1 MRIIKALFFV
11 FILSLAMLLGA
22 AFFFLTTN
30 WIDVSALEQYDPG
43 RPTIVLDENGNEWTR
58 FALDKREPIALATL
72 PSHVI
77 EAFLSAEDWHFF
89 SHSGISFKG
98 IVRSVAVN
106 LYHGKRVQG
115 ASTITQQLV
124 KLLFF
129 DLKKTF
135 SRKIKEQLY
144 ALVIEQQF
152 SKHQILEIYLNH
164 VYFGCGIYGIQAAA
178 QRFWGKT
185 AAQLTPDQAAT
196 LAGIIKSP
204 ATYCPLLH
212 PSLCEQRRNVVLAS
226 MLHREVIEK
235 EQYYELVQT
244 PLAINEAQEGL
255 QAFHLKEYIRQRAE
269 KIVGKHQLYSGGLTI
284 ATTIDPELQLVAQKE
299 FANQVRHLRQ
309 EYNKPVD
316 GGLISFEVHTGQIR
330 ALVGGYDFGSSTFN
344 RAIQAKRQLGSIFKP
359 IVYSAGIEQGMA
371 FDDVV
376 IDEPVEVMQEG
387 SVWRPKNNDGIFNGP
402 ITRAYAL
409 SHSNNIGT
417 IKTLI
422 DAGVQNVISV
432 AKRAHLPGPFLPY
445 PSLALGCVDAT
456 LKQASA
462 MINIFAN
469 DGRFVEPYCIMWI
482 KDRWANK
489 LYKYEPVKESVLD
502 AVTAGKVSKAL
513 MLGLG
518 RFKKWFENRWF
529 EGQALSK
536 TGTTNESRTCWYI
549 GSTPTLTTGVY
560 IGCDDNRSL
569 GKNVYPIHTAFPIWL
584 GITRAAAANERFTF
598 DPRLQAKIVHEK
610 TGRICSSDRDGAIEI
625 F

>member
-1 MRIIKALFFV
+1 MRAVFFISTLFLAT
-11 FILSLAMLLGA
+11 LSGA
-22 AFFFLTTN
+22 AFFFLTSN

-43 RPTIVLDENGNEWTR
+43 RPTIVLDKDGNEWAR
-58 FALDKREPIALATL
+58 FALDKREPIALVTL
-72 PSHVI
+72 PEHVI
-77 EAFLSAEDWHFF
+77 QAFLSAEDWHFF
-89 SHSGISFKG
+89 SHSGISYKG
-98 IVRSVAVN
+98 IIRSLFIN
-106 LYHGKRVQG
+106 LYHGKKVQG

-144 ALVIEQQF
+144 AVVIEQHF

-164 VYFGCGIYGIQAAA
+164 IYFGCGIYGIQAAA
-178 QRFWGKT
+178 QRFWGID
-185 AAQLTPDQAAT
+185 AAQLSTDQAAT

-212 PSLCEQRRNVVLAS
+212 PALCEQRRNAVLAS
-226 MLHREVIEK
+226 MHHRDVIDSECYQQLI
-235 EQYYELVQT
+235 ET
-244 PLAINEAQEGL
+244 PLIVVEAKEGNR
-255 QAFHLKEYIRQRAE
+255 ASHLKEYIRQQAE
-269 KIVGKHQLYSGGLTI
+269 KVIGKHELYCAGFTI
-284 ATTIDPELQLVAQKE
+284 ATTIDAKLQSVAQKE
-299 FANQVRHLRQ
+299 FENQVSHLRQ

-316 GGLISFEVHTGQIR
+316 GGLISFDVQSGQIR

-359 IVYSAGIEQGMA
+359 IVYAAGIEQGMA
-371 FDDVV
+371 FDDVL
-376 IDEPVEVMQEG
+376 IDEPIEVMQEG
-387 SVWRPKNNDGIFNGP
+387 SVWRPKNNDGIFQGP

-409 SHSNNIGT
+409 SRSNNIGT

-422 DAGVQNVISV
+422 DAGVQNVISL

-456 LKQASA
+456 LKQAAA

-469 DGRFVEPYCIMWI
+469 DGVYVEPYCIMWI
-482 KDRWANK
+482 KDRWGTK
-489 LYKYEPVKESVLD
+489 RYKYEPIKEKVLD
-502 AVTAGKVSKAL
+502 SLTAGNVAKVL
-513 MLGLG
+513 MLGLN
-518 RFKKWFENRWF
+518 RFKKWFEDRWF
-529 EGQALSK
+529 AGQAISK

-569 GKNVYPIHTAFPIWL
+569 GKNIYPVHTAFPIWL
-584 GITRAAAANERFTF
+584 GVTRVVARGEGFTF
-598 DPRLQAKIVHEK
+598 DPRLHPKTIHETIGK
-610 TGRICSSDRDGAIEI
+610 VCSPDRAGAIEI
-625 F
+625 FKQ